1 VYARLGLCACATRA
15 VTSGRTHLLTLNA
28 TSGALS
34 RRAIHWPESR
44 NMAVRKAWAIISGR
58 TNCGAQGG
66 SACSSSVRLGALWR
80 VR

>member
-1 VYARLGLCACATRA
+1 VYARLGTMGLRA
-15 VTSGRTHLLTLNA
+15 RGVTGGRTHLLTLKA

-66 SACSSSVRLGALWR
+66 SACSSSVRLGTL
-80 VR
+80 